1 MVKKIESKIAYKD
14 QQGMAKLMK
23 RKVFLLLIIF
33 SLFFGSLD
41 KAEAVIDRIVAIV
54 NQEIITLSEVEKY
67 AETAEKEL
75 RSEDP
80 IQRKE
85 EKKQLYR
92 KIIDKLIEERL
103 IEQEAKKLGIKVT
116 SKEIEAA
123 LEEIKQRNNLTQE
136 EFERALAKEGLSID
150 ALKKQIEKR
159 LQNTKLINFS
169 LKMDVKMDEKKLR
182 EFYEKNIDRY
192 QRTEQYRPAHIFFAI
207 PKDATPAE
215 IQEIKKKCQAVLEKI
230 RRGEDFGEMALLY
243 SEDTSSKD
251 KGDLGFFRKGELL
264 AVLEKE
270 ASRLKVGEV
279 SGIVRSEFGFHIIK
293 LLDRKGGGVIP
304 FEEVV
309 EKVKKDFMENEME
322 KAFKQFLTNL
332 KEKSVIEIKL

>member
-1 MVKKIESKIAYKD
+1 
-14 QQGMAKLMK
+14 MK